1 MPVFRPWSFLC
12 WCQVQPVSGDVVGFL
27 WMGQTWSFRSA
38 LDAADI
44 RGAYYETS
52 TEGEQASSSRQY
64 YRTIQIDLGGGEKG
78 RIREVISE
86 VFHNLAMRVIG
97 NRQTYPI
104 LAQ

>member
-1 MPVFRPWSFLC
+1 MPLTYAGP
-12 WCQVQPVSGDVVGFL
+12 
-27 WMGQTWSFRSA
+27 A
-38 LDAADI
+38 LDYNYTCDRSWI
-44 RGAYYETS
+44 DLCMFYVVQAYYETS